1 MEVWMKRLSVI
12 ACAVAMT
19 AGSTV
24 AFAASDK
31 AKLVERLQDAQAV
44 VTQIMAAPDKGIP
57 ETILSGASCVAVIP
71 SFMKA
76 AFVVGAQYGQG
87 VATCRTSRGWSA
99 PVFVQLAGG
108 SFGFQIGG
116 QATDLIIVAMNQ
128 QGMQDM
134 LKNKFKIG
142 ADAAASAGPVGRNAQ
157 AGTDWKMNAELL
169 TYSRSKGL
177 FAGIDLDGTVLSQN
191 QEDTR
196 VIYGNAIPFETILKG
211 NEATP
216 EEARPFVRTVAKY
229 FVAARA
235 DNK

>member
-1 MEVWMKRLSVI
+1 MKMKHLSVV
-12 ACAVAMT
+12 ACGVLLAASPMVVF
-19 AGSTV
+19 G
-24 AFAASDK
+24 ASDK
-31 AKLVERLQDAQAV
+31 TKLVERMQDAQAV

-57 ETILSGASCVAVIP
+57 SSILAGATCVTVIP
-71 SFMKA
+71 SYKKA

-87 VATCRTSRGWSA
+87 VATCRTPMGWSA

-108 SFGFQIGG
+108 SFGFQIGVQG
-116 QATDLIIVAMNQ
+116 TDLIIIAMND
-128 QGMQDM
+128 QGMQTM

-177 FAGIDLDGTVLSQN
+177 FAGIDLDGSVLSQN
-191 QEDTR
+191 QDDTR
-196 VIYGNAIPFETILKG
+196 VIYGDAVPFETILKG
-211 NEATP
+211 NRATP

-229 FVAARA
+229 FVAAKA
-235 DNK
+235 EN

>member
-1 MEVWMKRLSVI
+1 MKMKRLSVI
-12 ACAVAMT
+12 VCGAALAVSST
-19 AGSTV
+19 A
-24 AFAASDK
+24 AFGASDK
-31 AKLVERLQDAQAV
+31 TKLVERMQDAQAV
-44 VTQIMAAPDKGIP
+44 ITQIMAAPDKGIP
-57 ETILSGASCVAVIP
+57 GSILAGASCVVVIP
-71 SFMKA
+71 SYKKA
-76 AFVVGAQYGQG
+76 AFLVGAQYGQG
-87 VATCRTSRGWSA
+87 VATCRTPMGWSA

-116 QATDLIIVAMNQ
+116 QATDLIIVAMNE

-177 FAGIDLDGTVLSQN
+177 FAGIDLDGSVLSQN
-191 QEDTR
+191 EDDTR
-196 VIYGNAIPFETILKG
+196 VIYGDAIPFDTILKG
-211 NEATP
+211 NKVTP

-229 FVAARA
+229 FVEAKAE
-235 DNK
+235 NK

>member
-1 MEVWMKRLSVI
+1 MKRLSGI
-12 ACAVAMT
+12 LCGMAMM
-19 AGSTV
+19 
-24 AFAASDK
+24 AATLPGHAQDK
-31 AKLVERLQDAQAV
+31 AKLVDRLTDAQGV
-44 VTQIMAAPDKGIP
+44 MNEIMATPDKGIP
-57 ETILSGASCVAVIP
+57 SNILSGAQCVAVIP
-71 SFMKA
+71 AYKKA
-76 AFVVGAQYGQG
+76 AFVVGGQYGRG
-87 VATCRTSRGWSA
+87 VATCRTPNGWSA
-99 PVFVQLAGG
+99 PVFIKAEGG
-108 SFGFQIGG
+108 SFGWQIGG
-116 QATDLIIVAMNQ
+116 QSTDLVLIAMNQ

-235 DNK
+235 DDK